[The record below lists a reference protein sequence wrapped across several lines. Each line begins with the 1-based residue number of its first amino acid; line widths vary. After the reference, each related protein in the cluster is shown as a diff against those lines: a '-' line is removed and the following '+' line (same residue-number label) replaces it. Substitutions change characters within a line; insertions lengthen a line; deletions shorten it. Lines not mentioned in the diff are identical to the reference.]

1 MLRLSVWVIVL
12 IDDEVPLLVV
22 ALLLVEDEEEVA
34 VEADGKIKLLPNKS
48 DIEVIRIL
56 KELIFSSFSGN

>member
-22 ALLLVEDEEEVA
+22 ALLLVEDGEEVV